1 MFVLMY
7 VRVKITE
14 KKIYVSHP
22 YKVTAIAAICN
33 INNKYQQKTENMYY
47 VLANKFSLYRYF

>member
-1 MFVLMY
+1 MY